1 MKHKVMLKM
10 NFELVVVAVLLA
22 EGSLL
27 TPEICGL
34 NSLIGEF
41 FILNIYLLLTVKKT
55 NANKKRPGMTH
66 LKELAL

>member
-1 MKHKVMLKM
+1 M

-34 NSLIGEF
+34 NSLIGELF
-41 FILNIYLLLTVKKT
+41 YIK
-55 NANKKRPGMTH
+55 H
-66 LKELAL
+66 LFTPNC